1 MLSMQSRNN
10 VMNKSCRQ
18 YFDILTDWYNTGIE
32 SNKCQANHNFLNKH
46 WPLDLD
52 EKCQIG
58 HLEEM
63 ADYFQL
69 QKK

>member
-1 MLSMQSRNN
+1 MQSRNN

-52 EKCQIG
+52 EKCQID

>member
-52 EKCQIG
+52 EECQID
-58 HLEEM
+58 HLEKM

>member
-52 EKCQIG
+52 EKCQID